1 MEEERIEE
9 VEQQEEEQISL
20 EEVRDALL
28 RQISGGLTDDEIE
41 PTLAAFNA
49 VSRAI
54 ADRDKAQNEADRIA
68 MEEAKSIRET
78 EAAEAKS
85 KREVEAAA
93 NRSKNELIGNGLRA
107 GAQVGAAVITG
118 WVAIVQLARIIHAE
132 DGDRLVVSKAL
143 GFVLKP
149 RG

>member
-9 VEQQEEEQISL
+9 QQEEVTL

-28 RQISGGLTDDEIE
+28 RQINEGLTDEEIE
-41 PTLAAFNA
+41 PVLAAFNA

-54 ADRDKAQNEADRIA
+54 ADRDKAKNEADRIA
-68 MEEAKSIRET
+68 MEEAKSVRET

-93 NRSKNELIGNGLRA
+93 NRSKKELVGNGLRA
-107 GAQVGAAVITG
+107 GAQIGAAMVAG
-118 WVAIVQLARIIHAE
+118 WVSIVTVAKICNAE
-132 DGDRLVVSKAL
+132 DHDVLPASRAL
-143 GFVLKP
+143 SFILKP

>member
-1 MEEERIEE
+1 MEEERIE
-9 VEQQEEEQISL
+9 VEQEEEITL

-28 RQISGGLTDDEIE
+28 RQINGGLTDEEIE

-54 ADRDKAQNEADRIA
+54 ADRDKALNEANRIE

-78 EAAEAKS
+78 AAAEAKS
-85 KREVEAAA
+85 VREAEAAA
-93 NRSKNELIGNGLRA
+93 NRSKNELVGNGLRA
-107 GAQVGAAVITG
+107 GAQIGAAVVAG
-118 WVAIVQLARIIHAE
+118 WVSIVTVARIINAE
-132 DGDRLVVSKAL
+132 DKDQLVVSKAL
-143 GFVLKP
+143 SFILKP

>member
-9 VEQQEEEQISL
+9 VEQQEEEITL

-28 RQISGGLTDDEIE
+28 RQINGGLTDEEIE

-54 ADRDKAQNEADRIA
+54 ADRDKAKNEEARIE

-78 EAAEAKS
+78 AAAEAKS
-85 KREVEAAA
+85 VREAETAA

-107 GAQVGAAVITG
+107 GAQIGAAVVAG
-118 WVAIVQLARIIHAE
+118 WVSIVTVARIINAE
-132 DGDRLVVSKAL
+132 DKDQLVISKAL
-143 GFVLKP
+143 SFILKP

>member
-1 MEEERIEE
+1 MEEERIE
-9 VEQQEEEQISL
+9 VEQEEEITL

-28 RQISGGLTDDEIE
+28 RQINGGLTDEEIE

-54 ADRDKAQNEADRIA
+54 ADRDKALNEANRIE

-78 EAAEAKS
+78 AAAEAKS
-85 KREVEAAA
+85 VREAETAA
-93 NRSKNELIGNGLRA
+93 NRSKNELVGNGLRA
-107 GAQVGAAVITG
+107 GAQIGAAVVAG
-118 WVAIVQLARIIHAE
+118 WVSIVTVARIINAE
-132 DGDRLVVSKAL
+132 DKDQLVVSKAL
-143 GFVLKP
+143 SFILKP

>member
-1 MEEERIEE
+1 MEEERIE
-9 VEQQEEEQISL
+9 VEQEEITLEQ
-20 EEVRDALL
+20 VRDALL
-28 RQISGGLTDDEIE
+28 QQINGGLTDEEIE

-54 ADRDKAQNEADRIA
+54 ADRDKAKNEEARIE

-78 EAAEAKS
+78 AAAEAKS
-85 KREVEAAA
+85 VREAETAA

-107 GAQVGAAVITG
+107 GAQIGAAVVAG
-118 WVAIVQLARIIHAE
+118 WVSIVTVARIINAE
-132 DGDRLVVSKAL
+132 DKDQLVISKAL
-143 GFVLKP
+143 SFILKP

>member
-1 MEEERIEE
+1 MEEERIE
-9 VEQQEEEQISL
+9 VEQEEITLEQ
-20 EEVRDALL
+20 VRDALL
-28 RQISGGLTDDEIE
+28 QQINGGLTDEEIE

-54 ADRDKAQNEADRIA
+54 ADRDKAKNEEARIE

-85 KREVEAAA
+85 KREAETAA

-107 GAQVGAAVITG
+107 GAQIGAAVVAG
-118 WVAIVQLARIIHAE
+118 WVSIVTVARIINAE
-132 DGDRLVVSKAL
+132 DKDQLVVSKAL
-143 GFVLKP
+143 SFILKP